1 MCLDDRR
8 CSLGDASRVRAA
20 SFAACGDGL
29 RCRFLAGPLCCSRQ
43 CQDSLTLAAHHCIYH
58 CAGQNVKFVQADNHL
73 LFAACG
79 EAEDRESDEEELAL
93 PELVPES
100 LLELELELG
109 CGLRF
114 LQQS

>member
-1 MCLDDRR
+1 M
-8 CSLGDASRVRAA
+8 
-20 SFAACGDGL
+20 F
-29 RCRFLAGPLCCSRQ
+29 
-43 CQDSLTLAAHHCIYH
+43 
-58 CAGQNVKFVQADNHL
+58 QADNHL

-79 EAEDRESDEEELAL
+79 EGEDRESDEEELSL

-114 LQQS
+114 LQQSLSTIADCRLKRTCNTCCDSAECCLTQSLTFG